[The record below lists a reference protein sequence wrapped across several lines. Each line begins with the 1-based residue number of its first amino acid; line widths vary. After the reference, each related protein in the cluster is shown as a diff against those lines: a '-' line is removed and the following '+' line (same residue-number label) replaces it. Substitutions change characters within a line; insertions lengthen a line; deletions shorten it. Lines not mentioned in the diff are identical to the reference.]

1 MLEISFLAI
10 PMAEKQFKEEDSVQN
25 AFFPQKLAGN
35 KELTWVRIKK
45 VEFMENV
52 RALAFVNFTSFT
64 EDNED
69 YKELRL
75 NQ

>member
-1 MLEISFLAI
+1 
-10 PMAEKQFKEEDSVQN
+10 
-25 AFFPQKLAGN
+25 
-35 KELTWVRIKK
+35 
-45 VEFMENV
+45 MENV

-69 YKELRL
+69 YNELRL

>member
-25 AFFPQKLAGN
+25 AFFPKKLAGN
-35 KELTWVRIKK
+35 KGLTWVRIKK

-69 YKELRL
+69 YNELGL

>member
-1 MLEISFLAI
+1 MGLR
-10 PMAEKQFKEEDSVQN
+10 PR
-25 AFFPQKLAGN
+25 
-35 KELTWVRIKK
+35 VRFARAWSSAIKK

-69 YKELRL
+69 YNELGL